1 MAVNI
6 LIVFGSSSYQDK
18 SGFPYFKGKTF
29 FIKTRYSIRAKVF
42 WTLIN
47 LFTCIFGQN
56 IEKGLKSDK

>member
-6 LIVFGSSSYQDK
+6 LIVFGSYPVKINQVSLISKEILFLLKQDTAFVPK
-18 SGFPYFKGKTF
+18 
-29 FIKTRYSIRAKVF
+29 F

-56 IEKGLKSDK
+56 IDKGLKSDR